1 MPNKTIDDFNKI
13 LPINELYT
21 AVQAEGS
28 RTGMPTVVVR
38 TTGCTHRCWFGE
50 SGGWCDA
57 WYSSIHPEKGKYT
70 INDIIKM
77 YDDNPHISEMMLTGG
92 SPTMHP
98 AIVNTLNNFCHERGI
113 VMTIET
119 EGSHKIDFT
128 DKPIGLVSISP
139 KFSNTIPKL
148 GIKTPQGAIVDQKMI
163 DQHNKHRLDSEAIYY
178 NMNYHMD
185 YHMKPVVNPI
195 QDPEIW
201 QEVKEFLDSLGVPKS
216 KTYIMPPGD
225 NRAALFL
232 SYGDVMNFCRDNG
245 YNFTGRPHIIAFDT
259 ERCV

>member
-1 MPNKTIDDFNKI
+1 MHKTIEDFDKI

-50 SGGWCDA
+50 NGGWCDA

-70 INDIIKM
+70 INDVIKM

-98 AIVNTLNNFCHERGI
+98 ALVNTLNNFCHERGI

-119 EGSHKIDFT
+119 EGSHAIDFT
-128 DKPIGLVSISP
+128 DKPIGLISISP
-139 KFSNTIPKL
+139 KFSNSIPKL
-148 GIKTPQGAIVDQKMI
+148 GIETPQGKIVDQKMI
-163 DQHNKHRLDSEAIYY
+163 DQHNKFRLNFDAIKY
-178 NMNYHMD
+178 NIEHHTD
-185 YHMKPVVNPI
+185 YHLKPVVNPV
-195 QDPEIW
+195 QDPVIW
-201 QEVKEFLDSLGVPKS
+201 YEVKTFLDTLNVPKS

-225 NRAALFL
+225 SRSTLFL
-232 SYGDVMNFCRDNG
+232 NYGDVMNFCRDTG

-259 ERCV
+259 MREV

>member
-1 MPNKTIDDFNKI
+1 MNKIIEDFDKI

-28 RTGMPTVVVR
+28 RTGMPTIVIR
-38 TTGCTHRCWFGE
+38 TTGCTHRCHWGE
-50 SGGWCDA
+50 QGGWCDA

-70 INDIIKM
+70 INHIIKM

-98 AIVNTLNNFCHERGI
+98 ALVNTLNNFCHDRGI
-113 VMTIET
+113 IMTIET

-128 DKPIGLVSISP
+128 DKPIDLLSISP
-139 KFSNTIPKL
+139 KFSNSIPKL
-148 GIKTPQGAIVDQKMI
+148 GIKTPLGAIVDQKMI
-163 DQHNKHRLDSEAIYY
+163 DQHNKYRLNKEAIAY
-178 NMNYHMD
+178 NIATHTN
-185 YHMKPVVNPI
+185 YHMKPVINPI
-195 QDPEIW
+195 QDPEMW
-201 QEVKEFLDSLGVPKS
+201 AEVYEFLTELKIPKS

-225 NRAALFL
+225 SRDLLFRN
-232 SYGDVMNFCRDNG
+232 YGDVMNFCRDNG

-259 ERCV
+259 KRAV